1 MFQHNTDASCTKCA
15 YICIFKKNL
24 VHMKTET
31 NNSIKLKYLVTTEH
45 DLLWGITVTTV
56 GFHQI
61 YKGFDV
67 YPPHVGHP
75 DKYFFTQQNGRTLN
89 EFQLVYITQGGG
101 NFYTAKNK
109 CIEVNEGD
117 IISII
122 PSKWHNYTPHKETGW
137 SEYWIGFRGSTMD
150 QRLLNGFLNQENGI
164 YKVGLRDEILL
175 LYQQAIEVATKE
187 SVAFQQVLAGIANH
201 ILGLALAY
209 DKEQQFENFTVL
221 HMTKAK
227 MIIRENLYAKITPE
241 EIAEQLNMSY
251 SWFRKT
257 FKDFTGISPACY
269 IQHLKMQ
276 AAKDALLSS
285 NLSIKEIAFNLH
297 YDNAEH
303 FSTQFKKHIGL
314 SPKVYRAKNGK

>member
-1 MFQHNTDASCTKCA
+1 MFLHSTILFVQIVLIFASQNRK
-15 YICIFKKNL
+15 
-24 VHMKTET
+24 VHSMKIEN
-31 NNSIKLKYLVTTEH
+31 NNSIKLKYLVTTER
-45 DLLWGITVTTV
+45 DLLWGIIVTTV

-61 YKGFDV
+61 HKNFDV
-67 YPPHVGHP
+67 YPPQVGHP
-75 DKYFFTQQNGRTLN
+75 DKYFFTQRDGRTLN
-89 EFQLVYITQGGG
+89 EFQLIYITQGGG
-101 NFYTAKNK
+101 KFYTSKNEWV
-109 CIEVNEGD
+109 EVNEGD

-122 PSKWHNYTPHKETGW
+122 PSKWHSYAPNKDTGW
-137 SEYWIGFRGSTMD
+137 SEYWIGFRGSSMD
-150 QRLLNGFLNQENGI
+150 QRLLNGFLNQENSI
-164 YKVGLRDEILL
+164 YKVGLRDEILS

-187 SVAFQQVLAGIANH
+187 SIAYQQVLAGIANH

-257 FKDFTGISPACY
+257 FKEFTGISPACY
-269 IQHLKMQ
+269 IQTLKMQ

-303 FSTQFKKHIGL
+303 FSTQFKKHIGH
-314 SPKVYRAKNGK
+314 SPKDYRTKKGK